1 MENYDER
8 AHKNIKEKSIYLL
21 HLDTPRIIILASVLI
36 GLLAITFLI
45 GMNINARNDESTDT
59 LSKKDP
65 LFDLQLNDS
74 NNENKIFENSTPEMS
89 VDDNALLN
97 GTDNNSI
104 AKQNSEIN
112 QNVDESTKI
121 NTANR
126 ENNTDVLSND
136 TIKEIIPPSKVIV
149 RAAQEDKEAESTIK
163 AKKHERIK
171 KSTKK
176 RRTVEVSSGKKKDS
190 LKSKHYFAIQVASY
204 DSNSRA
210 RSEIRK
216 LKGLRY
222 DAFID
227 KATVSGKKYYRVR
240 IGPIFSKRRAID
252 MLNEVQDI
260 TKYGESYLIR
270 E

>member
-8 AHKNIKEKSIYLL
+8 AQKNIKEKSIYLL
-21 HLDTPRIIILASVLI
+21 HLDTPRIIIIASVLI

-45 GMNINARNDESTDT
+45 GMNINVRNEQSTDPFT
-59 LSKKDP
+59 ERDP
-65 LFDLQLNDS
+65 LFDLQMNDS
-74 NNENKIFENSTPEMS
+74 NNENKIFENTTSDIS
-89 VDDNALLN
+89 VDNNAVN
-97 GTDNNSI
+97 SDTDNNSI
-104 AKQNSEIN
+104 AKPNNEVN
-112 QNVDESTKI
+112 QNVDKSTKF
-121 NTANR
+121 NTANN

-149 RAAQEDKEAESTIK
+149 RTPQKDRAADNKIK
-163 AKKHERIK
+163 TKKPEQRK

-176 RRTVEVSSGKKKDS
+176 RKTVEVSSSKKKNS
-190 LKSKHYFAIQVASY
+190 FKSKHYFAIQVASY

-210 RSEIRK
+210 SSEIRK
-216 LKGLRY
+216 LKRLRY

-227 KATVSGKKYYRVR
+227 RATVSGRKYYRVR

-260 TKYGESYLIR
+260 TKYEESYLIR